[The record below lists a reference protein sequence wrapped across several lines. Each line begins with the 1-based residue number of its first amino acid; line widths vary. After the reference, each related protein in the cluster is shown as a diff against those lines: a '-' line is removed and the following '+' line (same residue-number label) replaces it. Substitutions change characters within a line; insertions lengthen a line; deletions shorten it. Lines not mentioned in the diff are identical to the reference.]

1 MSKTHDR
8 LVLATGEGANTHAVI
23 AASKISFSEMREETI
38 KFEIKDEFAL
48 VTHEEHGTIRLSTG
62 VYYKTNQVEFNP
74 FDNSVSRI
82 FD

>member
-1 MSKTHDR
+1 MSNTQNR
-8 LVLATGEGANTHAVI
+8 LVLATGEGANTHAVN
-23 AASKISFSEMREETI
+23 AASKI
-38 KFEIKDEFAL
+38 IKDEFAR
-48 VTHEEHGTIRLSTG
+48 VTHEEHGTIHLSTG